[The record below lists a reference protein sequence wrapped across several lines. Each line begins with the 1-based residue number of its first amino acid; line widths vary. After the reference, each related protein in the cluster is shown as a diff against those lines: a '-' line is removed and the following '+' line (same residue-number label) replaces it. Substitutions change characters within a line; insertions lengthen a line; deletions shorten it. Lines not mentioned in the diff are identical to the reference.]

1 MYPSNLVEPIDLLCN
16 LVQIM
21 SILDSFVAFVVFA
34 MLLVVFLLFTLLF
47 TFRGETTTNDIA
59 KTHKPGNRLEWKL
72 HKRRSK
78 NPNVEVSE
86 VYFYINSFILAYIR
100 LK

>member
-1 MYPSNLVEPIDLLCN
+1 
-16 LVQIM
+16 M
-21 SILDSFVAFVVFA
+21 SILDSFVAYG
-34 MLLVVFLLFTLLF
+34 FLRCCWLSFYF
-47 TFRGETTTNDIA
+47 MWGNDNQRHC
-59 KTHKPGNRLEWKL
+59 KTHKPGNRLKWKL
-72 HKRRSK
+72 HKRHSK

>member
-1 MYPSNLVEPIDLLCN
+1 MWLMGFCD
-16 LVQIM
+16 
-21 SILDSFVAFVVFA
+21 VVGC
-34 MLLVVFLLFTLLF
+34 LFTLS
-47 TFRGETTTNDIA
+47 GETTTNDIA

-72 HKRRSK
+72 HKRHSK

>member
-1 MYPSNLVEPIDLLCN
+1 
-16 LVQIM
+16 M
-21 SILDSFVAFVVFA
+21 SILDSFVAYGFCDVVGC
-34 MLLVVFLLFTLLF
+34 LFTLC
-47 TFRGETTTNDIA
+47 GETTTNDIA

-72 HKRRSK
+72 HKRHSK